1 MDAHKGFLLDHF
13 DGQRSRGHAR
23 GLLRVEKP
31 CTPAGQAR
39 IGASAFG

>member
-1 MDAHKGFLLDHF
+1 MDAQKGFLLDYL

-31 CTPAGQAR
+31 SVPQG
-39 IGASAFG
+39 